1 MSQILCYRTTQE
13 QDKVILLVKDV
24 KGGQHE
30 VGPVDHE
37 DLLLYMQGTLIQ
49 RAFPYL
55 SIEDRELII
64 TGYTAEMW
72 EDLVNGIGSL

>member
-13 QDKVILLVKDV
+13 QDKVIVLVKDV

>member
-1 MSQILCYRTTQE
+1 MSQILCYRTTNE

-24 KGGQHE
+24 RGEEHE

-55 SIEDRELII
+55 SLEDRELII
-64 TGYTAEMW
+64 TGYTPEMW
-72 EDLVNGIGSL
+72 EDLVNGFGSL